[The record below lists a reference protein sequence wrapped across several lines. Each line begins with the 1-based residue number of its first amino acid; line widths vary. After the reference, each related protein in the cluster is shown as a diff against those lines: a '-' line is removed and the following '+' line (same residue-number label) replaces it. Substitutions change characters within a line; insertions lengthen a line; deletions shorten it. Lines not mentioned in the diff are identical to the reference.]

1 MAVVTRTGFL
11 TSKGGLVR
19 SIMYPP
25 PVDFKFQQD
34 SYKFIGVLAGIAS
47 IGFIYTVVT
56 KVKRTLSH
64 FSLSSR
70 RLKAIILFP
79 PLFSFLSK
87 LPMKVMQ
94 CKNFKVF

>member
-34 SYKFIGVLAGIAS
+34 SYKFIGVLAAIAS
-47 IGFIYTVVT
+47 IGFVYTVIT
-56 KVKRTLSH
+56 KVRHALLH
-64 FSLSSR
+64 FSLVDSR
-70 RLKAIILFP
+70 RMSICEAEERLTLNM
-79 PLFSFLSK
+79 LLQLHSYT
-87 LPMKVMQ
+87 
-94 CKNFKVF
+94 CY